1 MQLGGIHHVTAISGD
16 VSVNVAFYTQVLGLH
31 LIKRSVNQDDVAAY
45 HLFYGDEIGS
55 PGTEMT
61 FFDWPQAGPNHLGP
75 GAISAIQYGVNGRPA
90 LQWWAERFAHFNVEH
105 DDIATRGESEQAF
118 LAFRDPEGQHFELV
132 DADGK
137 MHNQPWQASPVP
149 QEMAI
154 QGLYAVR
161 LLESDLQASAQ
172 FLTDTLG
179 FRQTSSYQSTEQ
191 TTVYVFE
198 VGPGGV
204 GAEVHVDVRPTMA
217 EGRQGIGGVHH
228 VAYRTPNEEEQVQW
242 RNLLVPK
249 VSQITPIIDRYYFHS
264 VYFHEPG
271 GVLFEIATDGPGF
284 AVDEQPGHL
293 GERLVLPPFL
303 EPHRQ
308 EIEENLRPIIP
319 FKLAALG

>member
-45 HLFYGDEIGS
+45 HLFYGDEVGS

-61 FFDWPQAGPNHLGP
+61 FFDWPLAGPNHLGP
-75 GAISAIQYGVNGRPA
+75 GAISAIQFGVNGA
-90 LQWWAERFAHFNVEH
+90 ETLAWWAERLTQFNVEH
-105 DDIATRGESEQAF
+105 DGVQVRGENKQGF

-132 DADGK
+132 DAGGK
-137 MHNQPWQASPVP
+137 LQSKPWSQSPVP
-149 QEMAI
+149 KEMAI

-161 LLESDLQASAQ
+161 LLERDLQPSAQ
-172 FLTDTLG
+172 FLMETLG
-179 FRQTSSYQSTEQ
+179 FRQVGTYQSQEQ

-198 VGPGGV
+198 VGPGGP
-204 GAEVHVDVRPTMA
+204 GAEVHVDVRPDMPI
-217 EGRQGIGGVHH
+217 GRQGIGGVHH
-228 VAYRTPNEEEQVQW
+228 VAYRTPNEGEQVQW
-242 RNLLVPK
+242 RNLLLPRVA
-249 VSQITPIIDRYYFHS
+249 QITPIIDRYYFHS
-264 VYFHEPG
+264 IYFHEPG

-284 AVDEQPGHL
+284 EVDEQPGHL
-293 GERLVLPPFL
+293 GEKLVLPPFL
-303 EPHRQ
+303 EPRRE